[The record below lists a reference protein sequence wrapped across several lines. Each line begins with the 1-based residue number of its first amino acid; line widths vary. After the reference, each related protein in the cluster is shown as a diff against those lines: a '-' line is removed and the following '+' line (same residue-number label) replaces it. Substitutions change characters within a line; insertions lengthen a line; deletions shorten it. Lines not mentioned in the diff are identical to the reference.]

1 MINIIDLLWLEQRG
15 MSIITGIFFFGVF
28 ITIGSLFWWMRREID
43 DIDSELAN
51 QKLRL
56 NDTRKDISTINVS
69 LGKIQISVDNTERMT
84 EKIIDHI
91 LEK

>member
-15 MSIITGIFFFGVF
+15 MSIITAIFFFGVF
-28 ITIGSLFWWMRREID
+28 ITLGSLFWWMRREID
-43 DIDSELAN
+43 DIDSELAT

-56 NDTRKDISTINVS
+56 NDTRNDISTINVS